1 MSDETEPSSRPEAP
15 KAAPRPPCLCMGLG
29 PELTQ
34 LIAKLAGNEDVC
46 QQVRSAW
53 VDVLKAVQVLI
64 NAHIESLTRESE
76 TKGTRLTVE

>member
-1 MSDETEPSSRPEAP
+1 
-15 KAAPRPPCLCMGLG
+15 MGLG

-34 LIAKLAGNEDVC
+34 LIAKLAGNDDVC

-64 NAHIESLTRESE
+64 NAHIVSLTRESE